1 MGKNMSPAPGHH
13 LLPHERWFASYM
25 LNRPRKSA
33 LENPSALR
41 MEQNYG
47 PVGMALFDA
56 CMITMFPGMF
66 VGLLGMTLFIFNGDG
81 FETMGYRLSE
91 LGVILVLL
99 GSIRL
104 GQASKAGRAFR
115 GDRPFIRP

>member
-1 MGKNMSPAPGHH
+1 
-13 LLPHERWFASYM
+13 
-25 LNRPRKSA
+25 
-33 LENPSALR
+33 

-56 CMITMFPGMF
+56 SLITVIPGMF
-66 VGLLGMTLFIFNGDG
+66 ILILGMTLFIFNGDG
-81 FETMGYRLSE
+81 FLVTLGYRLSD
-91 LGVILVLL
+91 LGFVIMLL

-115 GDRPFIRP
+115 GDRPFVRP